1 MLSSP
6 CIKVCVI
13 DGLADICLGCGRT
26 LPEIASWG
34 RLSEE
39 QRLAVM
45 ATLPERMQPKAG
57 IDAAEARQREFM

>member
-13 DGLADICLGCGRT
+13 DGAADICLGCGRT

-34 RLSEE
+34 RKTEE
-39 QRLAVM
+39 ERLAVM
-45 ATLPERMQPKAG
+45 ATLPERMKAAG
-57 IDAAEARQREFM
+57 IVPPKLAV

>member
-1 MLSSP
+1 MVSSP
-6 CIKVCVI
+6 CIKVCVV

-34 RLSEE
+34 RMSEE

-45 ATLPERMQPKAG
+45 ATLPERMSAKGIVPPAG
-57 IDAAEARQREFM
+57 PNP

>member
-13 DGLADICLGCGRT
+13 DGAADICLGCGRT

-34 RLSEE
+34 RKTEDE
-39 QRLAVM
+39 RLAVM
-45 ATLPERMQPKAG
+45 AALPERMKAAG
-57 IDAAEARQREFM
+57 IVPPKLPV